1 MSKQM
6 SAIVQQTVNLRVSAH
21 LNALRPAACAH
32 SCHFAEGSG
41 ARSARGKLGSTRAVR
56 TDSSEVTKGD
66 VSEQVQRCSYSSA
79 KSTGAFTHTKQQQRC
94 DSKATAATE
103 ELLADYYLSMV

>member
-1 MSKQM
+1 MNNQM
-6 SAIVQQTVNLRVSAH
+6 SAIVQQTVDLRISAH

-41 ARSARGKLGSTRAVR
+41 AQSVRGKLGSTRAVR

-66 VSEQVQRCSYSSA
+66 VSEQVQRCSCGS
-79 KSTGAFTHTKQQQRC
+79 
-94 DSKATAATE
+94 
-103 ELLADYYLSMV
+103 LSCNLK